1 MAVDPNIALQ
11 VRGIELPNPLAQ
23 YGQLAAIQNAQ
34 NQNAL
39 AQYQL
44 GAAQR
49 AEAKD
54 IARTNALAQA
64 GADDT
69 AIANALLKSGDLKS
83 YAEFLKTRRETQ
95 KADVE
100 LADAKLKQSRLFLEN
115 VTTPE
120 QYIAWHE
127 ANHKDPIL
135 GPMLASRGITAD
147 QSRARIEQA
156 LQTPGGFQELLNQ
169 SKLGTEKFMEL
180 NKPQLSTKDTGSQ
193 LIDRTFEP
201 LTGKLT
207 TLGTTTKTPTPGE
220 ELRHKDAMARL
231 SAETATGVLSP
242 ASLELAAN
250 MYTQTGTLPP
260 LGIGK
265 GAANVKAQIMNRAA
279 EIATGG
285 GATNAADAAKNI
297 VGAKQDVSSQ
307 TQAVKAFA
315 TGKQG
320 QQVNAFNTAIDHLG
334 TMDKLSDALA
344 NGDVK
349 AINALGNVVAKQT
362 GQPAPTNFDAA
373 KQIVTA
379 EVIKAVVASGGG
391 VTERQEAERNF
402 SNANSPEQLKGVI
415 NTYKQLLGG
424 QLKSL
429 NLQYE
434 NTTGRK
440 DFSKKLTPDAKAELD
455 KLHSTP
461 TPAAQI
467 PAAAIQALRN
477 GQGTDA
483 QFDAVFGAGAAKRV
497 RGQ

>member
-1 MAVDPNIALQ
+1 MPLDTNIALGF
-11 VRGIELPNPLAQ
+11 RPTTELQIQSPINQMAQLMQLRQAQSQNDLAQ
-23 YGQLAAIQNAQ
+23 F
-34 NQNAL
+34 
-39 AQYQL
+39 QL

-54 IARTNALAQA
+54 IGRTNALAQA
-64 GADDT
+64 GTNDD
-69 AIANALLKSGDLKS
+69 AIANALLKAGDLEGYTK
-83 YAEFLKTRRETQ
+83 FIKTKRETM
-95 KADVE
+95 KADVD
-100 LADAKLKQSRLFLEN
+100 LTDAKLKQSRLFLEN
-115 VTTPE
+115 VKTPE
-120 QYIAWHE
+120 EYIAWHE

-135 GPMLASRGITAD
+135 GPMLAARGITAD
-147 QSRARIEQA
+147 QSRARIMQA
-156 LQTPGGFQELLNQ
+156 LNTPGGFQELLNQ

-201 LTGKLT
+201 LSGKIT
-207 TLGTTTKTPTPGE
+207 TLSTTNKTPTPGE
-220 ELRHKDAMARL
+220 ELRHKDAVARL
-231 SAETATGVLSP
+231 AAETATGVLSP

-250 MYTQTGTLPP
+250 MYTQSGTLPA

-285 GATNAADAAKNI
+285 GATNATDAAKNI
-297 VGAKQDVSSQ
+297 LGAKQDIGSQ

-344 NGDVK
+344 NGDLK
-349 AINALGNVVAKQT
+349 AINFLGNEVAKQT
-362 GQPAPTNFDAA
+362 GQPAPTNFNAA

-402 SNANSPEQLKGVI
+402 ANANSPAQLKGVI
-415 NTYKQLLGG
+415 DTYKQLLGG

-440 DFSKKLTPDAKAELD
+440 DFDKKLTPDAKATLA
-455 KLHSTP
+455 KLRGAE
-461 TPAAQI
+461 TPAATGVDLSN
-467 PAAAIQALRN
+467 PLL
-477 GQGTDA
+477 
-483 QFDAVFGAGAAKRV
+483 AK
-497 RGQ
+497 

>member
-1 MAVDPNIALQ
+1 MALDPNIALQ
-11 VRGIELPNPLAQ
+11 VRGIELPNQLAQ
-23 YGQLAAIQNAQ
+23 YGQLASIQNAQ

-54 IARTNALAQA
+54 IARTNALSQA
-64 GADDT
+64 GADDA
-69 AIANALLKSGDLKS
+69 AIANALLKSGDLKG
-83 YAEFLKTRRETQ
+83 YTEFLKTRREAQ
-95 KADVE
+95 KADVD

-115 VTTPE
+115 VKTPD

-135 GPMLASRGITAD
+135 GPMLAARGVTVD
-147 QSRARIEQA
+147 QSRERINEA
-156 LQTPGGFQELLNQ
+156 LKTPGGFQELLNQ

-193 LIDRTFEP
+193 LIDRVFEP
-201 LTGKLT
+201 LSGKIT
-207 TLGTTTKTPTPGE
+207 TLSTTNKTPTPGE

-231 SAETATGVLSP
+231 AAETATGVLSP

-250 MYTQTGTLPP
+250 LYTQTGTLPP

-285 GATNAADAAKNI
+285 GTNAADAATNI
-297 VGAKQDVSSQ
+297 IGAKQNIGSQ

-334 TMDKLSDALA
+334 TMDKLSDALQ

-349 AINALGNVVAKQT
+349 AINFLGNEVAKQT
-362 GQPAPTNFDAA
+362 GAPAPTDFNAA

-402 SNANSPEQLKGVI
+402 SNANSPAQLKGVI
-415 NTYKQLLGG
+415 DTYKQLLGG

-440 DFSKKLTPDAKAELD
+440 DFDKKLTPEAKATL
-455 KLHSTP
+455 TR
-461 TPAAQI
+461 
-467 PAAAIQALRN
+467 LRN
-477 GQGTDA
+477 A
-483 QFDAVFGAGAAKRV
+483 EAPVAAPGGVDLSNPLLKK
-497 RGQ
+497 

>member
-1 MAVDPNIALQ
+1 MALDPNIALQ
-11 VRGIELPNPLAQ
+11 VRGIELPNQLAQ
-23 YGQLAAIQNAQ
+23 YGQIASIQNAQ

-69 AIANALLKSGDLKS
+69 AIANALLKAGDLKG
-83 YAEFLKTRRETQ
+83 YAEFIKTKRETQ

-115 VTTPE
+115 VKTPDE
-120 QYIAWHE
+120 YIAWHE

-135 GPMLASRGITAD
+135 GPMLAARGVTAD
-147 QSRARIEQA
+147 QSRARIAEA
-156 LQTPGGFQELLNQ
+156 LKTPGGFQELLNQ

-180 NKPQLSTKDTGSQ
+180 NKPQYITENLGGTSKISALPG
-193 LIDRTFEP
+193 LGGAP
-201 LTGKLT
+201 T
-207 TLGTTTKTPTPGE
+207 TVSTTKKTATPGE
-220 ELRHKDAMARL
+220 LMVDARARERL
-231 SAETATGVLSP
+231 AAETATGTLTP
-242 ASLELAAN
+242 ESLDLAAN
-250 MYTQTGTLPP
+250 LYNQTGMLPP

-265 GAANVKAQIMNRAA
+265 GAANLKTQIMNRA
-279 EIATGG
+279 TQLSMG
-285 GATNAADAAKNI
+285 GATPASAADAAANL
-297 VGAKQDVSSQ
+297 VTAKQDVASRSK
-307 TQAVKAFA
+307 AVKDFS

-334 TMDKLSDALA
+334 TMDKLSDALQ

-349 AINALGNVVAKQT
+349 AINALGNEVAKQT
-362 GQPAPTNFDAA
+362 GAPAPTNFNAA

-402 SNANSPEQLKGVI
+402 ANANSPAQLKGVI
-415 NTYKQLLGG
+415 DTYKQLLGG

-440 DFSKKLTPDAKAELD
+440 DFEKKLTPDAKATLS
-455 KLHSTP
+455 KLRGTE
-461 TPAAQI
+461 TPAAGGVDLSN
-467 PAAAIQALRN
+467 PLL
-477 GQGTDA
+477 
-483 QFDAVFGAGAAKRV
+483 AK
-497 RGQ
+497 

>member
-11 VRGIELPNPLAQ
+11 VRGIELPNQLAQ
-23 YGQLAAIQNAQ
+23 YGQIAAIQNAQ

-64 GADDT
+64 GTNDD
-69 AIANALLKSGDLKS
+69 AIANALLKAGDLKGYS
-83 YAEFLKTRRETQ
+83 EFLKTRREAQ
-95 KADVE
+95 KADVD
-100 LADAKLKQSRLFLEN
+100 LTDAKLKQSRLFLEN
-115 VTTPE
+115 VKTPE
-120 QYIAWHE
+120 EYIAWHE

-135 GPMLASRGITAD
+135 GPMLAARGVTVD
-147 QSRARIEQA
+147 QSRARINEA
-156 LQTPGGFQELLNQ
+156 LKTPGGFQELLNQ

-193 LIDRTFEP
+193 LIDRVFEP
-201 LTGKLT
+201 LSGKIT
-207 TLGTTTKTPTPGE
+207 TLSTINKTPTPGE

-231 SAETATGVLSP
+231 AAETATGVLSP

-250 MYTQTGTLPP
+250 LYTQTGTLPP

-285 GATNAADAAKNI
+285 GTNAADAATNI
-297 VGAKQDVSSQ
+297 IGAKQNIGSQ

-334 TMDKLSDALA
+334 TMDKLSDALQ

-349 AINALGNVVAKQT
+349 AINFLGNEVAKQT
-362 GQPAPTNFDAA
+362 GAPAPTNFNAA

-402 SNANSPEQLKGVI
+402 SNANSPAQLKGVI
-415 NTYKQLLGG
+415 DTYKQLLGG

-440 DFSKKLTPDAKAELD
+440 DFDKKLTPEAKATLT
-455 KLHSTP
+455 KLRN
-461 TPAAQI
+461 AEA
-467 PAAAIQALRN
+467 PAAAPGGVDLSN
-477 GQGTDA
+477 PLL
-483 QFDAVFGAGAAKRV
+483 KK
-497 RGQ
+497 